1 MENLDKF
8 TLIGLIAGVCT
19 TIAFVPQAIK
29 VIRTKHTKDISLAT
43 YLMLTI
49 GVFLWL
55 VYGLFIKDLPL
66 AIANSITLLFAFI
79 ILIFK
84 IKYK

>member
-1 MENLDKF
+1 MENLDIF
-8 TLIGLIAGVCT
+8 MLIGLIAGVCT
-19 TIAFVPQAIK
+19 TIAYVPQAIK
-29 VIRTKHTKDISLAT
+29 VIKTKHTKDISLAT

-55 VYGLFIKDLPL
+55 VYGISVKDLPV
-66 AIANSITLLFAFI
+66 AIANSITFIFASI
-79 ILIFK
+79 ILILK